1 VSCPIGV
8 LCIIFESRPDAAVQ
22 IATLALKSGNAVILK
37 GGTEA
42 LESNKTIVA
51 CLQDA
56 LRKTDISPDIVQLV
70 ESREDI
76 KELLTF
82 DEYIDLIIPR
92 GSKQLVQY
100 IKQNTRIPVM
110 GHADGI
116 CSVYI
121 DQDAD
126 LEKAWTIAVDAKTQV
141 NSIIISHLFFFIL

>member
-1 VSCPIGV
+1 MSCPIGV